1 MKGQSLDK
9 PIGFVLTNS
18 GYQLRWDITT
28 ATDDNGN
35 TVYNYEYNT
44 KYIPKVLTRDEAIN
58 AIIREKYSLED
69 EIKLSFG
76 RINDIDEKKKHEE
89 YVLKVKNW
97 VNDYNL

>member
-9 PIGFVLTNS
+9 PSGFELTNN

-28 ATDDNGN
+28 DTDGNGN

-58 AIIREKYSLED
+58 AIIREKYSLEE
-69 EIKLSFG
+69 EIKLAFG
-76 RINDIDEKKKHEE
+76 RSFDVTEKDEHEN
-89 YVLKVKNW
+89 YVLKAKNW